1 MLTKRYSSYIVHLA
15 RGEKPSWY
23 TEQFLRASSLRE
35 VHLFLNLDDNS
46 VVQFDM
52 EQFITEFPYWL
63 EGCKAL
69 SKLTVEIPIVNVDE
83 SDRRR
88 ALDGLMTRIRKKTG
102 VKSQFIK
109 VVGQKWHEMAEVW
122 IWEAAPGIYMNWAQ
136 NLAMEW
142 KDQVSY
148 RRWLRSK
155 QWGIFDD
162 NSYEQL
168 GFRDGQFVVED
179 EREAPF

>member
-1 MLTKRYSSYIVHLA
+1 
-15 RGEKPSWY
+15 
-23 TEQFLRASSLRE
+23 
-35 VHLFLNLDDNS
+35 
-46 VVQFDM
+46 M

-88 ALDGLMTRIRKKTG
+88 ALDGLMTRIRKKTW
-102 VKSQFIK
+102 VKSQFIE
-109 VVGQKWHEMAEVW
+109 VMGQDWHEMADVW
-122 IWEAAPGIYMNWAQ
+122 IWEAAPGNYMNLTQ

-142 KDQVSY
+142 NDQVSC

-155 QWGIFDD
+155 QWSIFDD
-162 NSYEQL
+162 NSYEKL

-179 EREAPF
+179 EREGSVLRCQMKH

>member
-63 EGCKAL
+63 EG
-69 SKLTVEIPIVNVDE
+69 EIPIVNVDE
-83 SDRRR
+83 SDRPR
-88 ALDGLMTRIRKKTG
+88 ALAGLMTRIRKKTG
-102 VKSQFIK
+102 VKSQFIE